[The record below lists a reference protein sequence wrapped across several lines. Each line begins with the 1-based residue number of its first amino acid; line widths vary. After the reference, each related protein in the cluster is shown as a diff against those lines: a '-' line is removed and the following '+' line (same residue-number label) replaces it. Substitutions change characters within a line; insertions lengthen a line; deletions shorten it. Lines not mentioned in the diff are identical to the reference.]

1 MTDVADIQPWGGYM
15 SKAISCMMLAG
26 SFALLSACDRKS
38 QPTTE
43 ARTVKSGETAS
54 PDSEMAKKL
63 AEAKAAYA
71 KLTPA
76 EKARIAA
83 QMKKVQDTLPM
94 SLAEAR
100 SMKVRPVGKPEIT
113 LAATAPTG
121 TPTVIAAWASWCI
134 PCKKE
139 AGELAR
145 LRQQYARDK
154 LNIVYLNIGTPE
166 VERVKGPAFLREAGA
181 EQLGLTMLHAADFLK
196 LTRVDQLSVPRI
208 LVFDRSGRPTK
219 VISGAAVAGGRDPRL
234 DDAVKKV
241 VG

>member
-1 MTDVADIQPWGGYM
+1 MC
-15 SKAISCMMLAG
+15 KAISYMMLAG

-38 QPTTE
+38 EPTTE
-43 ARTVKSGETAS
+43 TRTAKSGGTAN
-54 PDSEMAKKL
+54 PDSETAKKL

-100 SMKVRPVGKPEIT
+100 SMKVRPVGEPETT
-113 LAATAPTG
+113 LAAQAPMG
-121 TPTVIAAWASWCI
+121 TPTIIAAWASWCI

-181 EQLGLTMLHAADFLK
+181 EKLGLTMLDAADFLK

-219 VISGAAVAGGRDPRL
+219 VISGAVPGGRDPRL
-234 DDAVKKV
+234 ADAVEKV